1 MLIKIIIAIALGLLI
16 GAEREKTGKVIG
28 VRTTSL
34 ISLTTCLFCLM
45 SPNVFNGDNS
55 RIIAQIVSGLG
66 FLGAGVIF
74 KNEDGIHGL
83 TTAATVFA
91 TGAIGCLVGIGMF
104 EEAITGTIAIIIIN
118 IAFKYFKQDYNK

>member
-28 VRTTSL
+28 IRTTSL

-55 RIIAQIVSGLG
+55 ASKHGYGYGYGSEKKSYPCTDGL
-66 FLGAGVIF
+66 
-74 KNEDGIHGL
+74 
-83 TTAATVFA
+83 
-91 TGAIGCLVGIGMF
+91 
-104 EEAITGTIAIIIIN
+104 
-118 IAFKYFKQDYNK
+118 